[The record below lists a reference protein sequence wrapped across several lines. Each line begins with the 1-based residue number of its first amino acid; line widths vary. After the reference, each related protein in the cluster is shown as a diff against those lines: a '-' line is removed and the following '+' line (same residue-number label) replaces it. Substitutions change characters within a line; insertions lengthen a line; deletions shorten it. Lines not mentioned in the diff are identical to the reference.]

1 MTKSAFNPA
10 LTESWTRLKARAEN
24 APRIEDVIKEGTQF
38 NQHPI
43 KVEGLSLDFSRHG
56 MDEDI
61 LNSLL
66 ELAEESPLY
75 TLREGLFSGAA
86 INITEDRA
94 VRHPQ
99 LRSSPATLEPDRL
112 VIKNLSEQIR
122 NGSLKGHTDKVF
134 TDVVNIGIGGS
145 DLGPKMVCSAL
156 REFCIDTI
164 RVHFI
169 ANVDGAEIRHLLA
182 GLDSETTLFIIA
194 SKTFT
199 TQETMLNAHTAAS
212 WLGKTLNLSE
222 PWTSNHMIAVT
233 ADRERAKAQGLNDAN
248 IVTFSEDIGGR
259 YSLWSGIGLSI
270 AICTGFDRFSELLE
284 GAARM
289 DHHFRTAPLAANMPV
304 MMALMGIWYGNFLDV
319 QSQAIVPYC
328 ERLNLLPSFLQQL
341 DMESNGKATNR
352 AGAPIDYRTGP
363 IIWGQTGT
371 NGQHAFF
378 QLLHQGTHLIPVDFI
393 AILKDSGSSPE
404 AHNLLLLNMIAQA
417 AALAFG
423 EPAENAHR
431 HYPGNRPSSVL
442 LLDELTPFNLG
453 MLIALYE
460 HKVFTSGAIWNINSF
475 DQWGVELGKKLT
487 QQLLNPDRSLLDK
500 ATLRLL
506 DAAQTND
513 GPP

>member
-1 MTKSAFNPA
+1 MSNSAFNPA
-10 LTESWTRLKARAEN
+10 TTASWTRLKTLAGN
-24 APRIEDVIKEGTQF
+24 APRIEDVIKKGTQF

-56 MDEDI
+56 MDVDI

-66 ELAEESPLY
+66 ELAEQSPLY

-86 INITEDRA
+86 INITEYRA

-99 LRSSPATLEPDRL
+99 LRNSPATLESDRL
-112 VIKNLSEQIR
+112 AIKNLSERIR
-122 NGSLKGHTDKVF
+122 NGSLRGHTDKVF

-169 ANVDGAEIRHLLA
+169 ANVDGAEIRHLLD

-212 WLGKTLNLSE
+212 WLGKTLKLSK
-222 PWTSNHMIAVT
+222 PWASNHMIGVT
-233 ADRERAKAQGLNDAN
+233 SDRERARTQGINDAN
-248 IVTFSEDIGGR
+248 IITFSEDIGGR

-270 AICTGFDRFSELLE
+270 AISIGFERFSELLE
-284 GAARM
+284 GGAVM
-289 DHHFRTAPLAANMPV
+289 DHHFRTAPLSANMPV
-304 MMALMGIWYGNFLDV
+304 IMALLGIWYGNFLDV

-352 AGAPIDYRTGP
+352 AGQPIDYRTGP

-378 QLLHQGTHLIPVDFI
+378 QLLHQGQHLIPVDFI
-393 AILKDSGSSPE
+393 AIRKDRTSSPE

-417 AALAFG
+417 AALALG
-423 EPAENAHR
+423 EQSEDAHKN
-431 HYPGNRPSSVL
+431 YPGNRPSSIL
-442 LLDELTPFNLG
+442 LLEELNPRNLG

-460 HKVFTSGAIWNINSF
+460 HKVFASGAIWNINSF

-487 QQLLNPDRSLLDK
+487 QQLLSPDRSLLDK

-506 DAAQTND
+506 DIVQGN
-513 GPP
+513 G